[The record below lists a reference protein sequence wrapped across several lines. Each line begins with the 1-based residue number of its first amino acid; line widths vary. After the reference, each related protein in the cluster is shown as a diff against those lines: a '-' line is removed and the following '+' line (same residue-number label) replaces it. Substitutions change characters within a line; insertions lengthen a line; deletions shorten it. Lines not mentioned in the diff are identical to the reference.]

1 MKKIQYRL
9 PNKFNF
15 SVDMYTTLDIFLI
28 RDLHLDILDILCTFT
43 WTRYENGLLFIQPLS
58 SFFQLSEL
66 EHRVVEAETRA
77 EDAEGKVRKPNT
89 LGLKSIQKML
99 KTFQWS
105 QKI

>member
-1 MKKIQYRL
+1 MKKIQCRL

-77 EDAEGKVRKPNT
+77 EDAEGKVRPNT
-89 LGLKSIQKML
+89 LLKV
-99 KTFQWS
+99 
-105 QKI
+105 